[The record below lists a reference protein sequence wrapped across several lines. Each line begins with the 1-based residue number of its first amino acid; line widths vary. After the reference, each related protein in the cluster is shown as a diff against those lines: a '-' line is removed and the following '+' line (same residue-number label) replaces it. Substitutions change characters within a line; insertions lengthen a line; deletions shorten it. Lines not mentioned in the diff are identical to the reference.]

1 MLFDKEPILFISS
14 TKPQEAKAFY
24 KNKSG
29 LMFLTEDETSL
40 LFRTNGIL
48 LRILI
53 VKEFTPMPVTDLG
66 WRVNDISDSIKLLK
80 SKDIYCE
87 KYDSIKKNTEGILA
101 TPRGTKMAWFKDPDG
116 NILSIS
122 ELE

>member
-1 MLFDKEPILFISS
+1 ML
-14 TKPQEAKAFY
+14 
-24 KNKSG
+24 
-29 LMFLTEDETSL
+29 LTEEETSL

-53 VKEFTPMPVTDLG
+53 VKEFTPLPVTVLG

-87 KYDSIKKNTEGILA
+87 KSTEGA
-101 TPRGTKMAWFKDPDG
+101 PRGTKMAWFKYPDG